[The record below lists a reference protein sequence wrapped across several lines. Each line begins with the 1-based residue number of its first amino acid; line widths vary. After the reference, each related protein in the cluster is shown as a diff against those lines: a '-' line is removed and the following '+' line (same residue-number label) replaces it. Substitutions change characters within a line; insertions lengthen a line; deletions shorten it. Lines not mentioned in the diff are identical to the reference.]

1 MRTKALLI
9 AALLAAPIRQL
20 HALAPEREAPARA
33 AVRAA
38 VELGPREGLSVRAA
52 WTNLQGQRI
61 VRFDHTFDGH
71 RVYGSQA
78 IAHVLPDGSKRVIA
92 QGLVRGVG
100 AVAEPTL
107 DPERAIEFALARAAP
122 HGAVQPRPP
131 KVQQVLFPT
140 QFTGGL
146 SAKRDSNGRL
156 VLDRQMVVH
165 AIPAGPF
172 VWAYQVDVFLK
183 SAEDGPRELE
193 MVVDAR
199 TGNILR
205 VTDMLQGFTPVPS
218 RGTGNGAYS
227 GHVAIDTARLADGT
241 YALYDTTRGT
251 LPSPDLA
258 LITPDD
264 SGWTST
270 GMQVWYEEHDASG
283 RSLNYN
289 YLFQANPT
297 NSWGDGQPFSPSS
310 FGHEGSS
317 PNGQSVGVD
326 ALYATQASWDFFK
339 AVLGRNGFDGEGT
352 SAVVWTLLTEPPSID
367 WTYYSPGGNS
377 LQLGAGSYSRGNP
390 NGLGSLT
397 DLDIIAHEWTH
408 ALTSQ
413 TRLYPAGGY
422 EEGGITE
429 GTCDFFAQMIKAWA
443 AGPRGSTVP
452 DTGADWQMG
461 KGAGNGTP
469 MRWIN
474 RPSKDG
480 ISPDGWYD
488 GIKFRDSHSSSGP
501 IARALY
507 FLAQGASSN
516 PSDDAYS
523 PFLPGGMAGIGNDAT
538 LRIWFKTITE
548 RLIGTGNASLK
559 FADARREAINA
570 AIDLYPND
578 STKGIAVENAFA
590 AINVG
595 DAHSAPPHTQV
606 IFDQF
611 RYGDWIDRNHQGPGS
626 AWANRQAFPKN
637 ERVVPHVQVLN
648 NANTAVTWSVGGPSM
663 LDATVRQTI
672 AYGGVIEPDGSW
684 LTPNEMGWHSMTA
697 TSVADPKQFGENTA
711 FLINVDMDQDL
722 EQDALDMGG
731 IAFSWY
737 LASGITF
744 AHSVFLAPWVDDAD
758 VAYFVDA
765 YRATWP
771 AK

>member
-1 MRTKALLI
+1 
-9 AALLAAPIRQL
+9 
-20 HALAPEREAPARA
+20 
-33 AVRAA
+33 VRAA
-38 VELGPREGLSVRAA
+38 VDLGPREGLSVRGA

-92 QGLVRGVG
+92 HGLVRGVG
-100 AVAEPTL
+100 AVAEPRL
-107 DPERAIEFALARAAP
+107 DPEKAVELALARALP
-122 HGAVQPRPP
+122 PGGGQPRLPR
-131 KVQQVLFPT
+131 VEQVLFPA

-146 SAKRDSNGRL
+146 ATRRDANGRS

-165 AIPAGPF
+165 AIPAAPF
-172 VWAYQVDVFLK
+172 VWAYQVDVFVR
-183 SAEDGPRELE
+183 SAEDGPRELQII
-193 MVVDAR
+193 VDAR

-227 GHVAIDTARLADGT
+227 GQVAIDTAQLADGT
-241 YALYDTTRGT
+241 YSLYDTTRGT
-251 LPSPDLA
+251 LPNPDLGS
-258 LITPDD
+258 IVPDA

-270 GMQVWYEEHDASG
+270 GMQVWYDAHNAGG
-283 RSLNYN
+283 RTVTGS
-289 YLFQANPT
+289 YLFQENAT
-297 NSWGDGQPFSPSS
+297 NSWGDGQPFSASS
-310 FGHEGSS
+310 FGHEAGS
-317 PNGQSVGVD
+317 NGQSIGVD
-326 ALYATQASWDFFK
+326 ALYATQVSWDFFK

-352 SAVVWTLLTEPPSID
+352 SAMVWTLLTGPISID
-367 WTYYSPGGNS
+367 QSFYSPGGNS
-377 LQLGAGSYSRGNP
+377 VYLGVGSSSTGNP

-413 TRLYPAGGY
+413 NQLYPGSGY

-429 GTCDFFAQMIKAWA
+429 GTCDFFAQMVKAWA

-461 KGAGNGTP
+461 KGAGHGTP
-469 MRWIN
+469 IRWIN

-480 ISPDGWYD
+480 FSPDGWYD
-488 GIKFRDSHSSSGP
+488 GIKFRNSHSSSGP

-516 PSDDAYS
+516 PSDDSYS
-523 PFLPGGMAGIGNDAT
+523 PYLPGGMAGIGNDAAMR
-538 LRIWFKTITE
+538 LWFKTVTE
-548 RLIGTGNASLK
+548 RLIGTGNATLK
-559 FADARREAINA
+559 FADARREAVNA
-570 AIDLYPND
+570 AIDLYPDD
-578 STKGIAVENAFA
+578 STKAMAVENAFA

-595 DAHSAPPHTQV
+595 DAHGAQPHTQV

-611 RYGDWIDRNHQGPGS
+611 RYGDWIDRYHQGPGS
-626 AWANRQAFPKN
+626 GWANRQTFPKN
-637 ERVVPHVQVLN
+637 ERVVPHVEVLN
-648 NANTAVTWSVGGPSM
+648 NVNTAVTWSVGGPSM
-663 LDATVRQTI
+663 LDATVSQTTV
-672 AYGGVIEPDGSW
+672 YGGVIEPDGSW

-697 TSVADPKQFGENTA
+697 TSVADPKQFGENAA

-722 EQDALDMGG
+722 EQDAMDMGG
-731 IAFSWY
+731 IAFSWF
-737 LASGITF
+737 LPSDITF